1 MERQKNVQILRQLQ
15 VQVSHLHLPRHTHDV
30 LLTTSSRVSTTIE
43 RRAATGPGVSKE
55 LIINPFH
62 PNASFDFKKT
72 KIGQQMR
79 SCKSHWFE
87 AFPWLH
93 YRLESDTVICYFCA
107 NQDLKGNLS
116 SATKKETT
124 FISKGFHNWKRAT
137 EHFRSH
143 QSSECHK
150 VAMTF
155 EITAQSCKNIVE
167 MTTENVVKVRY
178 DERNYLRKVMESVQ
192 FLGRQRLPFQGD
204 FGNDNFTQLLLF
216 RGKDDSRIAKKAV
229 GSY

>member
-1 MERQKNVQILRQLQ
+1 MCKFFVNFKFKFRIFTFA
-15 VQVSHLHLPRHTHDV
+15 SYDV

-72 KIGQQMR
+72 KIGLQMR

-124 FISKGFHNWKRAT
+124 FIKKDSIIGK
-137 EHFRSH
+137 E
-143 QSSECHK
+143 QL
-150 VAMTF
+150 
-155 EITAQSCKNIVE
+155 NISGH
-167 MTTENVVKVRY
+167 TKVRSAT
-178 DERNYLRKVMESVQ
+178 K
-192 FLGRQRLPFQGD
+192 
-204 FGNDNFTQLLLF
+204 
-216 RGKDDSRIAKKAV
+216 
-229 GSY
+229 